1 MCLQDR
7 KVDKTTRPGTNI
19 ESKPSCFYVEETCLV
34 QDPIVHAIV
43 IVTTDQPIVWNDLRA
58 ACCPITKHRCRHR
71 SRRRPNLAQPRRV
84 QSSTAPHPSPPR
96 RGQQG
101 GDDRR
106 RMEKGR
112 NGLKGIPSYQA
123 RNGFP
128 FSRWPFWAAGLHPLG
143 SGDLPEV
150 VLDCDL
156 TLSDGIPMGMGPLSQ
171 HMLETCPGSRVGWWD
186 PQRHPVAQT
195 ACTA

>member
-1 MCLQDR
+1 MSPGSQQNTCDHAVCFRVCVCVCQALVHRARMCLQDR

-106 RMEKGR
+106 RMEKG
-112 NGLKGIPSYQA
+112 
-123 RNGFP
+123 
-128 FSRWPFWAAGLHPLG
+128 
-143 SGDLPEV
+143 
-150 VLDCDL
+150 
-156 TLSDGIPMGMGPLSQ
+156 GM
-171 HMLETCPGSRVGWWD
+171 D
-186 PQRHPVAQT
+186 
-195 ACTA
+195 